1 MGDESLLLDYAR
13 RYFTQ
18 AGQAGDI
25 RKMRMLVELGLE
37 FLRLA
42 QNGQAQH
49 TRAGAAVAATDPAI
63 PAARDEDDAG
73 NTRT

>member
-1 MGDESLLLDYAR
+1 VGDESLLLDYAR

-18 AGQAGDI
+18 AGQTSDI

-42 QNGQAQH
+42 QNGQAPSARPG
-49 TRAGAAVAATDPAI
+49 TAAGAADPAVAT
-63 PAARDEDDAG
+63 PQDEDGAG
-73 NTRT
+73 NTQT